1 MSEVLGKAVDYKLL
15 RRTFSFVRPYKKK
28 VVLAAAFIIAVA
40 ILGPLRPYLIQEAI
54 DNYVI
59 KGDYAGLRQIVLILV
74 SILIMEAVFQYYQ
87 TYLSN
92 WLGQSVIKDLRLKT
106 FQKIIG
112 FKTQYFDRNPIG
124 KLVTRVVSDIETISE
139 VFSQGLLII
148 FGDILK
154 LIVVL
159 IFMFSIDWRLSL
171 YSLIPIPFLIIATK
185 IFKKA
190 IKSAFQEVRNEV
202 SNLNSFVQERVTGM
216 SVVQLFNRENIEFQK
231 FQELNERHKNAHI
244 RTIWAYSVFF
254 PVVELLSALSLAALV
269 WWGAGGVV
277 AGHISQGNLV
287 AFILYIYTLFRPIR
301 ELADRFNTLQ
311 LGMVSA
317 ERVFKVLDT
326 DSYIK
331 DTGQYICDRL
341 KGEISIKNLWLS
353 YKDDDYVLKDV
364 SLDVEPGETLALVG
378 ATGSGKSSI
387 INVLGR
393 YYEFQKGNIF
403 IDGKDIREYSIANL
417 RSRIALVQQEVLLFS
432 DSILNN
438 ITLNNPDISFEDV
451 VHASREVG
459 AHDFIMEL
467 PGDYNYNVRERGVM
481 LSLGQRQLI
490 SFIRAYVSN
499 PDILILDEATS
510 SIDTVTEGLIKRST
524 EILTKGRTSI
534 IIAHRLSTVQKADK
548 IAVLHHGEVKEVGNH
563 QELLKKN
570 GFYKKYFEIQFSH
583 ESVLS
588 L

>member
-15 RRTFSFVRPYKKK
+15 RRTFSFVRPYKKM

-185 IFKKA
+185 IFKQA

-216 SVVQLFNRENIEFQK
+216 SVVQLFNRENIEFNK

-331 DTGQYICDRL
+331 DTGQYTCDRL